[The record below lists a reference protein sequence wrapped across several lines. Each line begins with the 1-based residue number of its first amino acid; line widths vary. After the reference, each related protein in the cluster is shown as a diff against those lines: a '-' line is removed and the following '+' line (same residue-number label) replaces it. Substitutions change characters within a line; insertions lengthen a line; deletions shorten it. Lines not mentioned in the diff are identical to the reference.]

1 MSQIGG
7 STFGTRQHIEKD
19 VAMSNNPEFY
29 PGFVYSDLKQAMDW
43 LEKAFGFR
51 SLSGPF
57 EQFGQEA
64 FTALGWAF
72 VAVCTLDV
80 LAGIWLWQR
89 KRRGAKLGLATTPFA
104 FTLAIGFALP
114 FLLLVVPVRIGL
126 VLADWRSLR

>member
-1 MSQIGG
+1 MRRPERTSLGLRLAATCFIAEAGFAVTTPITLGHLARTGELPMS
-7 STFGTRQHIEKD
+7 
-19 VAMSNNPEFY
+19 P
-29 PGFVYSDLKQAMDW
+29 
-43 LEKAFGFR
+43 FGFR

-64 FTALGWAF
+64 FTALGWAL

-80 LAGIWLWQR
+80 LAGSWLWQR
-89 KRRGAKLGLATTPFA
+89 KRRGAKLGLATTPIA

-114 FLLLVVPVRIGL
+114 FFILVVPVRIGL